1 MSSTGERDDK
11 FGLETQAI
19 LARVGAVR
27 KGYAVSDY
35 SKGMIIT
42 ALGVLL
48 VVPDS
53 LFVRLIDGDPMV
65 TAFWRALSSGSLVAV
80 VVLATAGTKGFS
92 DVIKVGP
99 PAFIYMV
106 LIASTTPGFVLA
118 ISNTSVANAVFIFA
132 SMPVFSALFGWIFLR
147 ERIGR
152 RMVLTMIVVFIGLAI
167 IAQGSG
173 ENEQAHWVGDAWA
186 LYVTIAYAG
195 ALTAV
200 RRAKDVPMIPAVPL
214 GYLGAALVIWMFKDP
229 FDALSTTWMLYLAHG
244 FFIGAATVFLTLGP
258 RYISA
263 TEVALLILL
272 ESVLAPILVWF
283 VLGED
288 PGKLALLGGA
298 VVIGALLVSTVIAM
312 RRAR

>member
-35 SKGMIIT
+35 SKGLIIT

-80 VVLATAGTKGFS
+80 FVLLTAGTKGFS

-152 RMVLTMIVVFIGLAI
+152 RMV
-167 IAQGSG
+167 
-173 ENEQAHWVGDAWA
+173 
-186 LYVTIAYAG
+186 
-195 ALTAV
+195 
-200 RRAKDVPMIPAVPL
+200 
-214 GYLGAALVIWMFKDP
+214 
-229 FDALSTTWMLYLAHG
+229 
-244 FFIGAATVFLTLGP
+244 
-258 RYISA
+258 
-263 TEVALLILL
+263 
-272 ESVLAPILVWF
+272 
-283 VLGED
+283 
-288 PGKLALLGGA
+288 
-298 VVIGALLVSTVIAM
+298 
-312 RRAR
+312 